1 MLATPGR
8 GPGAR
13 LPRRGAKGGMDRR
26 LRERVRW
33 GNVGRASAAVAAVA
47 LVAAWPALAPDPPV
61 LPGREA
67 VAVVP
72 APAATPRAAPPARPH
87 GRDVRPRRRAAQARR
102 RAAQTR
108 RRAAQVRRRGAPAR
122 PRRRER
128 RVVRDE
134 RRAGEGGGGAVRE
147 RRLPA
152 APVAP
157 PAPAPPVARAAPP
170 IAPAAQG
177 APAPADQDPVM
188 REFGPEGP

>member
-87 GRDVRPRRRAAQARR
+87 GRDVRPRRRARPERPARRAAQARR

-108 RRAAQVRRRGAPAR
+108 R
-122 PRRRER
+122 
-128 RVVRDE
+128 
-134 RRAGEGGGGAVRE
+134 
-147 RRLPA
+147 
-152 APVAP
+152 
-157 PAPAPPVARAAPP
+157 
-170 IAPAAQG
+170 
-177 APAPADQDPVM
+177 
-188 REFGPEGP
+188 